1 MTVSDKNITLFHPT
15 GIVKAVINLPAS
27 KSISNRL
34 LIINR
39 LSNNKCDIENLSDST
54 DTQNLKNILESND
67 EIADV
72 KDAGTSMRFLTTYYC
87 ATNQTKIIT
96 GTDRICQRPIG
107 ELVSALRTIGFQI
120 EYLKKEGFPPI
131 KILKSDGGH
140 SLSPSPSLP
149 LNPLKRTSSAS
160 PLGGRGVVEVD
171 ASVSSQY
178 ISALLMIAPVLK
190 NGLTIV
196 LKNAP
201 VSEPYIMMT
210 LKLMSEFGIAYSWEK
225 NKIIVPHQNYSPK
238 KVTVEAD
245 WSAASY
251 WYIVA
256 ALSKSADI
264 RLLGLKE
271 DGLQGDKIMA
281 EWGRRFGVETR
292 FDSEGATLI
301 KNRAVV
307 TPTRFPTSSGL
318 SEEPLLID
326 FINNPDLAQSIL
338 VMAAVK
344 NIPIELRGIESL
356 RIKETDR
363 IEAMRS
369 ELKKI
374 NAELIE
380 KTNGVFLLKPNFKIL
395 DSKFET
401 YNDHRMAMAF
411 APVALKGKI
420 KINNPDVVKK
430 SYPSFWEDLKKA
442 GFVNISQRSAE

>member
-1 MTVSDKNITLFHPT
+1 MTVSNKKITLFHPT
-15 GIVKAVINLPAS
+15 GIVNAVINLPSS

-34 LIINR
+34 LIINHLCGNQR
-39 LSNNKCDIENLSDST
+39 PLENLSVST
-54 DTQNLKNILESND
+54 DTQNLKEILESD
-67 EIADV
+67 REVADV
-72 KDAGTSMRFLTTYYC
+72 QDAGTSMRFLTAYYC

-96 GTDRICQRPIG
+96 GTERMCQRPIG
-107 ELVSALRTIGFQI
+107 ELVNALRTIGFQI

-131 KILKSDGGH
+131 KILKSDGDH

-149 LNPLKRTSSAS
+149 LIRLRRTSSAP
-160 PLGGRGVVEVD
+160 PLGGRGVVSEGGSVVEVD
-171 ASVSSQY
+171 AGVSSQY
-178 ISALLMIAPVLK
+178 ISALLMISPALK
-190 NGLTIV
+190 NGLTII

-210 LKLMSEFGIAYSWEK
+210 LKLMSDFGISYSLEK
-225 NKIIVPHQNYSPK
+225 GKIIVPHQNYSPK
-238 KVTVEAD
+238 KITVEPD

-264 RLLGLKE
+264 RLPGLKE
-271 DGLQGDKIMA
+271 GGLQGDVKMA
-281 EWGRRFGVETR
+281 EWGRRFGVKTT
-292 FDSEGATLI
+292 FTTGGA
-301 KNRAVV
+301 R
-307 TPTRFPTSSGL
+307 L
-318 SEEPLLID
+318 SPLLGRGAGGEAFD
-326 FINNPDLAQSIL
+326 FVGNPDLAQSIL

-344 NIPIELRGIESL
+344 NIPIELHGIESL

-363 IEAMRS
+363 IAAMRN

-380 KTNGVFLLKPNFKIL
+380 KENRVFVLNTNFKIL
-395 DSKFET
+395 DNTIET

-420 KINNPDVVKK
+420 SIKNPDVVKK
-430 SYPSFWEDLKKA
+430 SYPSFWDDLRTA
-442 GFVNISQRSAE
+442 GFSLR